1 MADGTGPHGAVEVEV
16 ALAAYGAGPHCW
28 SEHEVFLVQGQVQF
42 SRVVLATVVIALP
55 GIGQIEGHQFLA
67 SGQGAAFGSAVLC
80 EVARHFC
87 QLQEKGV
94 SGASRAWSG
103 YD

>member
-1 MADGTGPHGAVEVEV
+1 MADGTGPHGAVAVEV

-28 SEHEVFLVQGQVQF
+28 SEHEVFLVQGQVRF
-42 SRVVLATVVIALP
+42 ARVVLATVVIALP
-55 GIGQIEGHQFLA
+55 GIGQVEKHRFLA
-67 SGQGAAFGSAVLC
+67 SGQGAAFGSAVLR
-80 EVARHFC
+80 EVARHFR

-94 SGASRAWSG
+94 GGASRAWSG